1 VDRQTRDSF
10 FLVGDIINHR
20 CSAGGNQVTE
30 FSKEA
35 DASGAARWLEVIA
48 DPVRLGILR
57 SLSQV
62 GEATAADLASW
73 GQASSQTLRR
83 HLDALVALG
92 VIDEHPPRSD
102 GETPGRPAARFS
114 LPEEMR
120 RSVRSILDP
129 PKSGSGPGPG
139 SMTQAVARPAASA
152 TLASTNA
159 TAALGP
165 MNGASAR

>member
-1 VDRQTRDSF
+1 MR
-10 FLVGDIINHR
+10 
-20 CSAGGNQVTE
+20 E
-30 FSKEA
+30 FSKEVNT
-35 DASGAARWLEVIA
+35 SPAARWLEVVA

-62 GEATAADLASW
+62 CEATAADLAHW

-92 VIDEHPPRSD
+92 VIEEHPPRSD

-114 LPEEMR
+114 LPEELR
-120 RSVRSILDP
+120 ASVRSVLDP
-129 PKSGSGPGPG
+129 PESRPESGSGSGPG
-139 SMTQAVARPAASA
+139 SMTQAVARPPASA
-152 TLASTNA
+152 TLRSTNL

-165 MNGASAR
+165 TNGASAR